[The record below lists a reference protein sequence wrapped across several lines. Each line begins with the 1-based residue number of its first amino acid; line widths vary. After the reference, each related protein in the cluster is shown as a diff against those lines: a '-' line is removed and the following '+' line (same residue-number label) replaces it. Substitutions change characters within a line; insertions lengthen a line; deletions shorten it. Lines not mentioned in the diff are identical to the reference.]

1 MSKTFLSRGEW
12 DKSMVKKFMKSKSSP
27 NLEFDN
33 SEKNKDLV
41 VIIIHSNP
49 DNESWVKS
57 KDGEFY
63 MASSI
68 EQILNKHGW
77 ESSADGYVD
86 SGDLTY
92 YIARIP
98 PPPPNCIDIKEEGKC
113 DTPRCVWENNKCKTK
128 RKKRRRKRTNK
139 NGGSKKKLKKLKKS
153 KKHRK

>member
-1 MSKTFLSRGEW
+1 
-12 DKSMVKKFMKSKSSP
+12 MKSKSSP

-41 VIIIHSNP
+41 VIIIYSNP

-63 MASSI
+63 MAPSI
-68 EQILNKHGW
+68 EEILNKHGW

-92 YIARIP
+92 YITKIP
-98 PPPPNCIDIKEEGKC
+98 PPPPNCIDIKEQGKC
-113 DTPRCVWENNKCKTK
+113 DSPRCVWENNKCKTK
-128 RKKRRRKRTNK
+128 RKRDVEKEPTRMEVV
-139 NGGSKKKLKKLKKS
+139 KKKKKNQINTENKFIFKPYLLTKKN
-153 KKHRK
+153 